1 MSYAIRIGDRLLKQG
16 LVTPEAMNQGLARQ
30 QRAGGRIGTNLFDM
44 GVISRYTLINLLNRH
59 HGLPLLVVAEDIHV
73 KPNAI
78 VAFPRNF
85 AVQYKLTPIASNPQR
100 YVIGAL
106 DPISP
111 LVRREAESLMRKPVH
126 VTILPESLFHQIRR
140 DYLKI
145 PTDFFQNHIDPSKV
159 EERPFQEGHQQRE
172 PRDLIVF
179 EVAGITLAFV
189 RRKKGS
195 TATRIG
201 DMLIEDGI
209 VTQEEIDTALAQNP
223 GMHVGEAL
231 MTSNV
236 VDSRLLS
243 RYLSRHYQCA
253 TVDPYSPLKIAP
265 EMLKK
270 IHPGT
275 ARKFMMIPLAIYE
288 GNLLVLTSDPDNAQA
303 MTVAKTESGHEVRPV
318 VTPRACARWY
328 LEQLYPLKE
337 KKASPV

>member
-1 MSYAIRIGDRLLKQG
+1 MAYAIRIGDRLLKQG
-16 LVTPEAMNQGLARQ
+16 LVGPDVIQQGLERQ
-30 QRAGGRIGTNLFDM
+30 KRAGGRLGTNLFDM
-44 GVISRYTLINLLNRH
+44 GVISRYTLTNLLNRH
-59 HGLPLLVVAEDIHV
+59 HGLPLLVVADDIHV
-73 KPNAI
+73 KQNAV

-85 AVQYKLTPIASNPQR
+85 AVQYKLTPISSTPHY

-111 LVRREAESLMRKPVH
+111 LVKREAEALMRKPVRTT
-126 VTILPESLFHQIRR
+126 VLPESLFHQVRR
-140 DYLKI
+140 DFLKI
-145 PTDFFQNHIDPSKV
+145 PTEFFQNHVDPSKV

-179 EVAGITLAFV
+179 AVAGISLAFV
-189 RRKKGS
+189 RRNKNS
-195 TATRIG
+195 AATRIG

-209 VTQEEIDTALAQNP
+209 VTQPDIDDARAKHP

-231 MTSNV
+231 MTANV
-236 VDSRLLS
+236 VDARLLS

-253 TVDPYSPLKIAP
+253 AIDPYTPLKIAP
-265 EMLKK
+265 EILKK

-288 GNLLVLTSDPDNAQA
+288 GNLLVLTSEPDNQQA
-303 MTVAKTESGHEVRPV
+303 MTVAKNESGHEVRPV
-318 VTPRACARWY
+318 VTPRACARWH